1 MLTNKQRDLLLFI
14 HERIEEAGVAPSF
27 DEMKQALGLK
37 SKSGIHRLIT
47 GLVERGY
54 LQRLPHRARA
64 LDVVKLPEGTQ
75 ASSESQADPLPDQ
88 GVSANTD
95 GLATVPVYG
104 KIAAGTPIE
113 AIRHDGECIDLPQS
127 FLGDQSHYALRVEGD
142 SMTGAGI
149 FDQDLVII
157 RQREQAED
165 GKIVVALI
173 DDEEVTLKRI
183 HYDSNGEIVLIPENP
198 AYEQQRF
205 APERVRIQGELHTLL
220 RNYH

>member
-14 HERIEEAGVAPSF
+14 HERIEAAGVAPSF
-27 DEMKQALGLK
+27 DEMKSALGLK

-64 LDVVKLPEGTQ
+64 LDVVKLPEG
-75 ASSESQADPLPDQ
+75 SQTVATSPEHPVPEDN
-88 GVSANTD
+88 SAANNNS
-95 GLATVPVYG
+95 LLTVPIYG

-113 AIRHDGECIDLPQS
+113 AIRHDGESIELPQS
-127 FLGDQSHYALRVEGD
+127 FLGDNPGYALRVEGD
-142 SMTGAGI
+142 SMTDAGI

-157 RQREQAED
+157 RQREQAEE

-173 DDEEVTLKRI
+173 DEEEVTLKRI
-183 HYDSNGEIVLIPENP
+183 HYDNSGDIVLIPENP

-205 APERVRIQGELHTLL
+205 APERVRIQGELQTLL

>member
-14 HERIEEAGVAPSF
+14 YQRIEEAGVAPSF

-64 LDVVKLPEGTQ
+64 LDVVKLPEGNRTIDTAQ
-75 ASSESQADPLPDQ
+75 DTPLPKQDAR
-88 GVSANTD
+88 ANTNS
-95 GLATVPVYG
+95 LLSIPVYG

-113 AIRHDGECIDLPQS
+113 AIRHDGECLDMPQS
-127 FLGDQSHYALRVEGD
+127 FLGDAADYALRVEGD

-157 RQREQAED
+157 RQRETCED

-173 DDEEVTLKRI
+173 DEEEVTLKRI
-183 HYDSNGEIVLIPENP
+183 HYAQNGEIVLIPENP
-198 AYEQQRF
+198 AYAQQRF
-205 APERVRIQGELHTLL
+205 APDRVRIQGELHTLL